1 MAGAADEVGLYLF
14 PIKKGVVSVYNA
26 PLHQKRRA
34 PRDKWGCKGG
44 SCHRFISPS
53 CFCGDDID
61 SGSSQIR
68 LYLPGLPGKT
78 TAGKSAYARFESLYA
93 PTEITP
99 DAVEGIVSV
108 VSGTGRR
115 KRVEGFKIRPE
126 GSQKS

>member
-1 MAGAADEVGLYLF
+1 MPHCIKSAALPVTNGAAKEVPVTASYPPPAFAVMISTPGAARSGFTCLVCLV
-14 PIKKGVVSVYNA
+14 K
-26 PLHQKRRA
+26 
-34 PRDKWGCKGG
+34 PR
-44 SCHRFISPS
+44 PE
-53 CFCGDDID
+53 
-61 SGSSQIR
+61 
-68 LYLPGLPGKT
+68 
-78 TAGKSAYARFESLYA
+78 KSAYARFESLYA